1 MIRAVLIPALCF
13 VLFGSQSAPA
23 GADEH
28 LLTAEAPIADI
39 MWVDPPTVRETP
51 IDDIMWV
58 DPPTVREAPTFPA
71 GPVGSRPGIL
81 VGLALIALTLLSGR
95 RSALRDSLPARH
107 HAGAANHI
115 PGRI

>member
-28 LLTAEAPIADI
+28 LLTAEAPIA
-39 MWVDPPTVRETP
+39 
-51 IDDIMWV
+51 DIMWV